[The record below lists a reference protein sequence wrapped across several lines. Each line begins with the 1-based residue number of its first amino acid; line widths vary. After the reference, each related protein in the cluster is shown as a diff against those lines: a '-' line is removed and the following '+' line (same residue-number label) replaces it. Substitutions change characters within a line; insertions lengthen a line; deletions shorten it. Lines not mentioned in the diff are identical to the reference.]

1 LSNSGSDVEEEGGLT
16 IDSPSRG
23 STPAIRFVFKH
34 ISNIL
39 RRETLTT
46 KSDALIPKTA
56 SISLLAAMCRH
67 LEAPHI
73 TPSLPILLLPLQH
86 LTDPSIPPP
95 HSSDVT
101 FQDRFKTLVANGQ
114 EVLELLQSKLG
125 TTTYVSQMAQVQEDI
140 RKRREGRRI
149 KRRIE
154 AVADPEKS
162 GREKKKRNERKHV
175 KRKERG
181 LEYRGQRRGW

>member
-1 LSNSGSDVEEEGGLT
+1 
-16 IDSPSRG
+16 
-23 STPAIRFVFKH
+23 
-34 ISNIL
+34 
-39 RRETLTT
+39 
-46 KSDALIPKTA
+46 
-56 SISLLAAMCRH
+56 
-67 LEAPHI
+67 
-73 TPSLPILLLPLQH
+73 
-86 LTDPSIPPP
+86 
-95 HSSDVT
+95 
-101 FQDRFKTLVANGQ
+101 
-114 EVLELLQSKLG
+114 
-125 TTTYVSQMAQVQEDI
+125 MAQAQEDI